1 MNRPFV
7 TCICALVALNLT
19 VSAQAPPTRAT
30 GDQRRQYVFPPTG
43 QQMPYRVYVPKTWDG
58 KVSLPIILMLH
69 GAGAN
74 EGTYLDQ
81 ADGLLMKLA
90 EQHGYIVVSPLGFT
104 PLGAY
109 GNPLRL
115 PAVFGQP
122 AAAASQRA
130 AVTPARQRELNLSE
144 LEVMTALEIV
154 TEEYGADRSR
164 TFLAGHSMGSGGA
177 WHLAARY
184 PERWRAVAPMSGPFV
199 DEATYPFDR
208 IRRLPIFMTEGTG
221 ATPSL
226 EGSRVMAR
234 YMRERGFAFEYL
246 EVDGNH
252 GSMVPMVWPRIFEF
266 FNRQGQTPPPSA
278 TAAAQAPQEIRLW
291 PGKAP
296 GSEQWTVPE
305 ATTTSPTGDRTITNV
320 SDPTVTVFLPT
331 AERATGTAVVVA
343 PGGALR
349 LLGWDNE
356 GVKVAQ
362 WLNSNGIAALVLKY
376 RTLQTMSAG
385 GRGRGAPPPGL
396 ALAGGAPRK
405 ELEIRNGN
413 ANPEPDDPALREVL
427 HMGIGDAQQALR
439 LARRNATAWRID
451 PARVGIMG
459 FSAGGGI
466 AVGTSLAERSDAS
479 PDFLVSLYGPSLQD
493 VNVPAHAP
501 PLFVAVGSS
510 HFNVTNGCLALFAAW
525 KAAGKPAEIH
535 VYDQVSAGFG
545 MTKRGLPADSWNDR
559 LLEWL
564 TARKLR

>member
-7 TCICALVALNLT
+7 TCIGALVALSLT
-19 VSAQAPPTRAT
+19 LSAQAPAARAT
-30 GDQRRQYVFPPTG
+30 GDQRRQYVFAPTG
-43 QQMPYRVYVPKTWDG
+43 QQMPYRVYVPKTWNG
-58 KVSLPIILMLH
+58 AASLPIVLMLH

-74 EGTYLDQ
+74 ESTYLDQ
-81 ADGLLMKLA
+81 ADGLLMTLA

-115 PAVFGQP
+115 PAVFGQT

-144 LEVMTALEIV
+144 IEVMTALEIV
-154 TEEYGADRSR
+154 TEEYGADRAR
-164 TFLAGHSMGSGGA
+164 TYLAGHSMGSGGA

-226 EGSRVMAR
+226 EGSRVLAR
-234 YMRERGFAFEYL
+234 YLRERGFAFEYL

-266 FNRQGQTPPPSA
+266 FNRQGQAPAPPR
-278 TAAAQAPQEIRLW
+278 AAAPGPQEIRLW

-296 GSEQWTVPE
+296 GSENWSVPE
-305 ATTTSPTGDRTITNV
+305 ATTTSPAGGRTIANV
-320 SDPTVTVFLPT
+320 SDPAVTVFLPDP
-331 AERATGTAVVVA
+331 ERATGSLVVVA

-356 GVKVAQ
+356 GVNVAQ
-362 WLNSNGIAALVLKY
+362 WLNGKGIAALVLKY
-376 RTLQTMSAG
+376 RTLQMMPAA
-385 GRGRGAPPPGL
+385 GRGRGAPPPG
-396 ALAGGAPRK
+396 AAGAGAGPRK
-405 ELEIRNGN
+405 ELEIRHVN
-413 ANPEPDDPALREVL
+413 ANPEPDDPALQEVL
-427 HMGIGDAQQALR
+427 RMGIADAQQALR
-439 LARRNATAWRID
+439 LARRNAAAWRID

-466 AVGTSLAERSDAS
+466 AVGTALAERSDAS
-479 PDFLVSLYGPSLQD
+479 PDFLVSVYGPSLQD
-493 VNVPAHAP
+493 VDVPAHAP
-501 PLFVAVGSS
+501 PLFIAVGAS

-545 MTKRGLPADSWNDR
+545 MTKRGLPVDFWNDR

-564 TARKLR
+564 MARKLR